1 MEENLEFGKST
12 LILQICNDVEVDGM
26 VLYVSGEESASQIKL
41 RADRLNIKNDKIS
54 FLGETSIE
62 LIEES
67 ITKE

>member
-1 MEENLEFGKST
+1 
-12 LILQICNDVEVDGM
+12 M

-62 LIEES
+62 LIEETLNKEKPSLMIIDS
-67 ITKE
+67 IQTMYI